1 MYKICIADDE
11 AYIVKSIEQRILQS
25 GFVVEIA
32 GCAANGAEA
41 LELYQEQKPDIFYVD
56 VNMPGMSGLEFI
68 EQVRLLDEESVTK
81 FIVISGYDDFTYMKN
96 AIQLGVVDYIMK
108 PIQQQEFVECLRTV
122 CGKIDGERV
131 RQKELMKN
139 RKKYWEDGLVELE
152 SFSGTVLLLYQDKLA
167 VMLEELFQVNK
178 KEWEAMFPKEVWN
191 YYWFHESRNVCL
203 LMGKDR
209 FLEEPQIRELQDR
222 CGSWI
227 QPYIVWGE
235 VHEKEI
241 GEVLNKLERSLDL
254 RFWHGFSQLIPMGEE
269 KITGLEIDWEQLE
282 LIVEN
287 RKKEQ
292 GEKLL
297 QNIFEKLF
305 ARKENLYSM
314 RETHSFIIALFVGLY
329 SKYQLQIPQ
338 ELKQEFYQMV
348 LANYKKKDE
357 ILELWIEYAAKC
369 EDEIEKLFE
378 TDDVVEGV
386 CRYLEQHYSE
396 EISIADLSEEFFLAP
411 NYIAKRFK
419 EKKKVTILQYLENI
433 RIGKARE
440 YLKMTEYSVSEIAAL
455 VGYNDANYFTRAFR
469 KVCDMSP
476 REFRKQEHFE

>member
-292 GEKLL
+292 GEKL
-297 QNIFEKLF
+297 
-305 ARKENLYSM
+305 
-314 RETHSFIIALFVGLY
+314 
-329 SKYQLQIPQ
+329 
-338 ELKQEFYQMV
+338 
-348 LANYKKKDE
+348 ANYKKKDE

>member
-96 AIQLGVVDYIMK
+96 AIQLGVVNYIMK

-297 QNIFEKLF
+297 QNIF
-305 ARKENLYSM
+305 
-314 RETHSFIIALFVGLY
+314 
-329 SKYQLQIPQ
+329 
-338 ELKQEFYQMV
+338 YQMA